1 MSKIISFNQILE
13 HHDNIAPPLK
23 LPLFPEIATEN
34 QIKQNFNNIVKST
47 DNHCQGNY
55 TIYESQY
62 EVLMSQTRI
71 KKRETSMDI
80 DQSKRIEETSK
91 TPVKLAG
98 PCFLNMID
106 PFQINRRH
114 MKLLTHRLN
123 NNEFEDLKDKVR
135 SISHVNLQEKNEDSG
150 DRIQLIRQDKL
161 HRNIHSVRRLIR
173 NSRFENRTKK
183 GLTKSP
189 SPKK

>member
-1 MSKIISFNQILE
+1 MALFRTTSVSDIRAPNHSTTLRFFRKTLSRLNFLVFKCARKTRTLLSELISFNQILE
-13 HHDNIAPPLK
+13 HHDNISPPIK
-23 LPLFPEIATEN
+23 LPHFPEIVSEN
-34 QIKQNFNNIVKST
+34 QIKHNFNNIVKST
-47 DNHCQGNY
+47 DNQNQANY

-71 KKRETSMDI
+71 KKRETSMEM

-123 NNEFEDLKDKVR
+123 NNEFEDLKDRVR
-135 SISHVNLQEKNEDSG
+135 SISHVG
-150 DRIQLIRQDKL
+150 
-161 HRNIHSVRRLIR
+161 
-173 NSRFENRTKK
+173 
-183 GLTKSP
+183 
-189 SPKK
+189 